1 MRAAIGDTLHIH
13 TNHVGEAEA
22 LGEILEVRG
31 TDGAPPYLVQF
42 RDGRTRLLYPGPD
55 AVVEAPPPAGPPAV
69 GGSVNG
75 GTNGSVNGGK
85 GGTDTAGN
93 NAVGTSTG
101 SSAGTGAGSA
111 GNSPS
116 GGSGNANGSANNNAG
131 SSRPPRSAR
140 RIHTRPG
147 W

>member
-55 AVVEAPPPAGPPAV
+55 AVIETPAGSTR
-69 GGSVNG
+69 SV
-75 GTNGSVNGGK
+75 
-85 GGTDTAGN
+85 
-93 NAVGTSTG
+93 
-101 SSAGTGAGSA
+101 
-111 GNSPS
+111 
-116 GGSGNANGSANNNAG
+116 
-131 SSRPPRSAR
+131 RSAR

>member
-13 TNHVGEAEA
+13 THHVGEAEA

-55 AVVEAPPPAGPPAV
+55 AVIEPP
-69 GGSVNG
+69 S
-75 GTNGSVNGGK
+75 GTP
-85 GGTDTAGN
+85 
-93 NAVGTSTG
+93 
-101 SSAGTGAGSA
+101 AGTG
-111 GNSPS
+111 
-116 GGSGNANGSANNNAG
+116 
-131 SSRPPRSAR
+131 RPPRSAR

>member
-42 RDGRTRLLYPGPD
+42 RDGRTRLLYPGAD
-55 AVVEAPPPAGPPAV
+55 AVVEAPAPAGAPAV
-69 GGSVNG
+69 SSSSSSGSAGSSGSGSGSGSGSNGGNG
-75 GTNGSVNGGK
+75 TVGSGGNGTANAGTNG
-85 GGTDTAGN
+85 N
-93 NAVGTSTG
+93 N
-101 SSAGTGAGSA
+101 
-111 GNSPS
+111 
-116 GGSGNANGSANNNAG
+116 
-131 SSRPPRSAR
+131 SRPPRSAR

>member
-55 AVVEAPPPAGPPAV
+55 AVVEAPPPAGQPADSSSSSSN
-69 GGSVNG
+69 GNSGSV
-75 GTNGSVNGGK
+75 
-85 GGTDTAGN
+85 
-93 NAVGTSTG
+93 
-101 SSAGTGAGSA
+101 GTGAGSPGA
-111 GNSPS
+111 GTS
-116 GGSGNANGSANNNAG
+116 GSSSGSGSNGSGSTGSGTTNGG

>member
-55 AVVEAPPPAGPPAV
+55 AVVETPPPAGPPA
-69 GGSVNG
+69 GGSNG
-75 GTNGSVNGGK
+75 
-85 GGTDTAGN
+85 
-93 NAVGTSTG
+93 
-101 SSAGTGAGSA
+101 
-111 GNSPS
+111 
-116 GGSGNANGSANNNAG
+116 G

>member
-55 AVVEAPPPAGPPAV
+55 AVVEAPPPAGQPADSSSSS
-69 GGSVNG
+69 GSNGNSGSV
-75 GTNGSVNGGK
+75 
-85 GGTDTAGN
+85 
-93 NAVGTSTG
+93 
-101 SSAGTGAGSA
+101 GTGAGSPGA
-111 GNSPS
+111 GTS
-116 GGSGNANGSANNNAG
+116 GSSSGSGSNGSGSTGSGTTNGG

>member
-13 TNHVGEAEA
+13 TNHLGTTEH

-42 RDGRTRLLYPGPD
+42 RDGTTRLLYPGPD
-55 AVVEAPPPAGPPAV
+55 AVIEHPAAAHPAPHPVTHPAPAHPGPQVAV
-69 GGSVNG
+69 
-75 GTNGSVNGGK
+75 
-85 GGTDTAGN
+85 
-93 NAVGTSTG
+93 
-101 SSAGTGAGSA
+101 
-111 GNSPS
+111 
-116 GGSGNANGSANNNAG
+116 
-131 SSRPPRSAR
+131 SAR

>member
-13 TNHVGEAEA
+13 TNHVGTAEA

-55 AVVEAPPPAGPPAV
+55 AEVESQVGESRTETAP
-69 GGSVNG
+69 
-75 GTNGSVNGGK
+75 K
-85 GGTDTAGN
+85 
-93 NAVGTSTG
+93 
-101 SSAGTGAGSA
+101 
-111 GNSPS
+111 
-116 GGSGNANGSANNNAG
+116 
-131 SSRPPRSAR
+131 AR
-140 RIHTRPG
+140 RMHTKPG

>member
-31 TDGAPPYLVQF
+31 NDGAPPYLVQF

-55 AVVEAPPPAGPPAV
+55 AVIEPPDG
-69 GGSVNG
+69 
-75 GTNGSVNGGK
+75 
-85 GGTDTAGN
+85 
-93 NAVGTSTG
+93 
-101 SSAGTGAGSA
+101 
-111 GNSPS
+111 
-116 GGSGNANGSANNNAG
+116 GNAAP
-131 SSRPPRSAR
+131 RQPRSAR

>member
-55 AVVEAPPPAGPPAV
+55 AVVEAPPPAGQPADSSSS
-69 GGSVNG
+69 GSNGNSGSV
-75 GTNGSVNGGK
+75 
-85 GGTDTAGN
+85 
-93 NAVGTSTG
+93 
-101 SSAGTGAGSA
+101 GTGAGSPGA
-111 GNSPS
+111 GTS
-116 GGSGNANGSANNNAG
+116 GSSSGSGSNGSGSTGSGTTNGG

>member
-13 TNHVGEAEA
+13 THHLGTTEH

-42 RDGRTRLLYPGPD
+42 RDGTTRLLYPGPD
-55 AVVEAPPPAGPPAV
+55 AVIEHPAAATAGVSAPATATR
-69 GGSVNG
+69 GGSAHPG
-75 GTNGSVNGGK
+75 PQTEQ
-85 GGTDTAGN
+85 
-93 NAVGTSTG
+93 
-101 SSAGTGAGSA
+101 
-111 GNSPS
+111 
-116 GGSGNANGSANNNAG
+116 
-131 SSRPPRSAR
+131 SAR

>member
-13 TNHVGEAEA
+13 PNHVGEAEA

-55 AVVEAPPPAGPPAV
+55 AVVETTPA
-69 GGSVNG
+69 
-75 GTNGSVNGGK
+75 
-85 GGTDTAGN
+85 
-93 NAVGTSTG
+93 
-101 SSAGTGAGSA
+101 GAGS
-111 GNSPS
+111 G
-116 GGSGNANGSANNNAG
+116 
-131 SSRPPRSAR
+131 REPRSCR

>member
-42 RDGRTRLLYPGPD
+42 RDGRTRLLYPGAD
-55 AVVEAPPPAGPPAV
+55 AVVEAPAPAGAPAA
-69 GGSVNG
+69 GS
-75 GTNGSVNGGK
+75 
-85 GGTDTAGN
+85 
-93 NAVGTSTG
+93 G
-101 SSAGTGAGSA
+101 SSAVSSGNSGSNNGTGGG
-111 GNSPS
+111 GN
-116 GGSGNANGSANNNAG
+116 GAANTNTNGNN
-131 SSRPPRSAR
+131 SRPPRSAR

>member
-13 TNHVGEAEA
+13 TNHVGETEA

-55 AVVEAPPPAGPPAV
+55 AVVEPLDSGPVAAPRAQ
-69 GGSVNG
+69 
-75 GTNGSVNGGK
+75 
-85 GGTDTAGN
+85 
-93 NAVGTSTG
+93 
-101 SSAGTGAGSA
+101 
-111 GNSPS
+111 
-116 GGSGNANGSANNNAG
+116 
-131 SSRPPRSAR
+131 RSAR

>member
-31 TDGAPPYLVQF
+31 SDGAPPYLVQF
-42 RDGRTRLLYPGPD
+42 RDGHTRLLYPGPD
-55 AVVEAPPPAGPPAV
+55 AVIETPS
-69 GGSVNG
+69 GSVR
-75 GTNGSVNGGK
+75 SH
-85 GGTDTAGN
+85 
-93 NAVGTSTG
+93 
-101 SSAGTGAGSA
+101 
-111 GNSPS
+111 
-116 GGSGNANGSANNNAG
+116 
-131 SSRPPRSAR
+131 RSAR